1 MMGGFIGVDI
11 FFVIS
16 GFLISGI
23 IFKSLD
29 EGHFSFANFYARRVR
44 RIFPAL
50 ITVLLFVWVVGW
62 FTLTPDDYKQL
73 GQHVAGA
80 GFISNILLWKEAGY
94 FNTGAQFK
102 PLLHLWSLG
111 IEE

>member
-1 MMGGFIGVDI
+1 MNPKSNLQYRSDIDGLRGIAVLLVVAFHAGVRSMMGGFIGVDI

-50 ITVLLFVWVVGW
+50 ITVLLFVWAVGW
-62 FTLTPDDYKQL
+62 FTLTPDD
-73 GQHVAGA
+73 
-80 GFISNILLWKEAGY
+80 
-94 FNTGAQFK
+94 
-102 PLLHLWSLG
+102 
-111 IEE
+111 

>member
-1 MMGGFIGVDI
+1 MNPKSNLQYRSDIDGLRGIAVLLVVAFHAGVRSMMGGFIGVDI

-29 EGHFSFANFYARRVR
+29 EGNFSFANFYARRVR

-50 ITVLLFVWVVGW
+50 ITVLLFVWAVGW
-62 FTLTPDDYKQL
+62 FTLTPDD
-73 GQHVAGA
+73 
-80 GFISNILLWKEAGY
+80 
-94 FNTGAQFK
+94 
-102 PLLHLWSLG
+102 
-111 IEE
+111 